1 MLLSDVSVGDWIR
14 TPDDEVTQVLELDAV
29 FGTQNKLS
37 NGHICFNGFLKACEL
52 WQPRK
57 DEWCWFITKKTA
69 PILARF
75 VYRDS
80 KTLWL
85 DNEYK
90 TILGYKADSFGHYS
104 GNIGPQEE
112 DYIFPYCQP
121 FIGELPTYL
130 KGL

>member
-52 WQPRK
+52 WQPK
-57 DEWCWFITKKTA
+57 EDEWCWFWNNNEGHPDFGPRLAKFMFKIDELQTPMDFPAFHITKYK
-69 PILARF
+69 PIN
-75 VYRDS
+75 Y
-80 KTLWL
+80 
-85 DNEYK
+85 
-90 TILGYKADSFGHYS
+90 GYTYDF
-104 GNIGPQEE
+104 
-112 DYIFPYCQP
+112 CQP